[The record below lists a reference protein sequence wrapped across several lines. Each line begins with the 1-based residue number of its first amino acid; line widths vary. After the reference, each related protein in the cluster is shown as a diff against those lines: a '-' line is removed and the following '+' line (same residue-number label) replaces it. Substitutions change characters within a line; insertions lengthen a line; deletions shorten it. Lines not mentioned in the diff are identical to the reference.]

1 MSVIFAI
8 FLFSVLIFVHEL
20 GHFTAAKLSGV
31 QVNEFSMFMGPAI
44 WKKQVGETLYAIRC
58 IPIGG
63 YCAMEGEDGGSDNPR
78 SFDKA
83 AWWKRLIILAAGAAM
98 NFLIGVVLMVIVC
111 LPVKQTVVPVIA
123 SFEDYATVNGENGL
137 QAGDRIVEVDG
148 EKLYSYSDFSM
159 ILSLNP
165 GDVHD
170 ITVRRNGEKVVLK
183 DFLLEKHEVTLE
195 NGSTGL
201 RYGMNFTLSTPNFWE
216 KLGMAWNQSLDTVR
230 MVRLSLQML
239 LGGKVGIKD
248 MSGPVGIVSEMSKVA
263 AASDSKVTALLNM
276 LYFGG
281 FIAINLAVMNLLPIP
296 ALDGGRIVCLLIT
309 VVVEAI
315 TKKKINPKYEGYL
328 HGAGMILLLALMAI
342 LCSRT
347 SFSCSRG
354 EDDDKTNS
362 GGRRSHRR
370 RRPGGHPVHAQYQN
384 HGCGGQ
390 PEADPSACLRRVPDR
405 PTGSS
410 QHGSRPELC

>member
-98 NFLIGVVLMVIVC
+98 NFLIGVVLMVIVVLMVSVC
-111 LPVKQTVVPVIA
+111 LPGKQTAVPVIA

-201 RYGMNFTLSTPNFWE
+201 RYGINFTLSTPNFWE

-342 LCSRT
+342 IMFKDVIFLFKR
-347 SFSCSRG
+347 
-354 EDDDKTNS
+354 
-362 GGRRSHRR
+362 
-370 RRPGGHPVHAQYQN
+370 
-384 HGCGGQ
+384 
-390 PEADPSACLRRVPDR
+390 
-405 PTGSS
+405 
-410 QHGSRPELC
+410 

>member
-98 NFLIGVVLMVIVC
+98 NFLIGVVLMVIVVLMVGVC
-111 LPVKQTVVPVIA
+111 LPGKQTAVPVIA

-201 RYGMNFTLSTPNFWE
+201 RYGINFTLSTPNFWE

-315 TKKKINPKYEGYL
+315 TKKKINSKYEGYL

-342 LCSRT
+342 IMFKDVIFLFKR
-347 SFSCSRG
+347 
-354 EDDDKTNS
+354 
-362 GGRRSHRR
+362 
-370 RRPGGHPVHAQYQN
+370 
-384 HGCGGQ
+384 
-390 PEADPSACLRRVPDR
+390 
-405 PTGSS
+405 
-410 QHGSRPELC
+410 

>member
-31 QVNEFSMFMGPAI
+31 QVNEFSMFMGPAL

-58 IPIGG
+58 VPIGG
-63 YCAMEGEDGGSDNPR
+63 YCAMEGDDGGSDNPR

-111 LPVKQTVVPVIA
+111 LPIKQTVVPVIA
-123 SFEDYATVNGENGL
+123 GFEDYATVDGENGL

-148 EKLYSYSDFSM
+148 ERLYTYSDFSL

-170 ITVRRNGEKVVLK
+170 ITVRRNGKTVVLK

-195 NGSTGL
+195 NGSTAL
-201 RYGMNFTLSTPNFWE
+201 RYGMNFTLSTPSFLE

-230 MVRLSLQML
+230 LVRLSLQML
-239 LGGKVGIKD
+239 FGGKVGIQD

-296 ALDGGRIVCLLIT
+296 ALDGGRIIYLLIT
-309 VVVEAI
+309 VAVEAI
-315 TKKKINPKYEGYL
+315 MKKKINPKYEGYL

-342 LCSRT
+342 IMFKDVIFLFKR
-347 SFSCSRG
+347 
-354 EDDDKTNS
+354 
-362 GGRRSHRR
+362 
-370 RRPGGHPVHAQYQN
+370 
-384 HGCGGQ
+384 
-390 PEADPSACLRRVPDR
+390 
-405 PTGSS
+405 
-410 QHGSRPELC
+410 

>member
-44 WKKQVGETLYAIRC
+44 WKKQAGETLYAIRC

-98 NFLIGVVLMVIVC
+98 NFLIGVVLMVIVVLMVSVC
-111 LPVKQTVVPVIA
+111 LPGKQTAVPVIA

-201 RYGMNFTLSTPNFWE
+201 RYGINFTLSTPNFWE

-342 LCSRT
+342 IMFKDVIFLFKR
-347 SFSCSRG
+347 
-354 EDDDKTNS
+354 
-362 GGRRSHRR
+362 
-370 RRPGGHPVHAQYQN
+370 
-384 HGCGGQ
+384 
-390 PEADPSACLRRVPDR
+390 
-405 PTGSS
+405 
-410 QHGSRPELC
+410 